1 MPKRKQIK
9 IGSPAFNRLQSTW
22 YKKDAKLAASRGEKD
37 VERYQDFNKL
47 PITTMPRLHGSF
59 IYDPESDEISDEAE
73 FIPLADTDKGAF
85 WREVGRCAN
94 NLLRNDPMYKI
105 AHAFA
110 EHGSFMAAGRAVGLP
125 RKPAEA
131 KLKGWLRDNGLK
143 EYTGLS
149 RGTHDKGPPPG
160 PVRVLS
166 KVEIAKLDLTPP
178 RSK

>member
-1 MPKRKQIK
+1 MAKRSKIV
-9 IGSPAFNRLQSTW
+9 IGSARFNKLQAVW
-22 YKKDAKLAASRGEKD
+22 YNKLKKAGHVD

-47 PITTMPRLHGSF
+47 PITTMPRLHGSLIF
-59 IYDPESDEISDEAE
+59 DPETGEMNEEAE
-73 FIPLADTDKGAF
+73 TISLHDTDKSAF

-110 EHGSFMAAGRAVGLP
+110 ECGSFMAAGRAVGLP

-166 KVEIAKLDLTPP
+166 KVEIAKLDYSQP
-178 RSK
+178 KEK